1 MKKYYVVFP
10 LLFLIAALGS
20 TENVEVQ
27 KEAQDTPPDNKIA
40 AFDGSLLI
48 HKPKSFWLLQYQ
60 NPQGKTFSNK
70 EVKAMLMEIPENK
83 TVLKSY
89 NIWKGSAYTLLGVCL
104 GALTVNTV
112 YAISDYSFPHAQEVD
127 TIASIT
133 IILSG
138 LYAINASFIANIR
151 YLEAVDNYNLH
162 ILKDSTVQ

>member
-70 EVKAMLMEIPENK
+70 EVKAMLMEIPENSFK
-83 TVLKSY
+83 ILQYMERVGIHAAWRLSRRTYGQYGLCNQRLFVSACT
-89 NIWKGSAYTLLGVCL
+89 GS
-104 GALTVNTV
+104 
-112 YAISDYSFPHAQEVD
+112 
-127 TIASIT
+127 
-133 IILSG
+133 
-138 LYAINASFIANIR
+138 
-151 YLEAVDNYNLH
+151 
-162 ILKDSTVQ
+162 